1 MSFTFI
7 RSALKAA
14 TLPAIYCHV
23 KWTYGPRAF
32 RYFVGHISAK
42 SVTSPP
48 IRSRGEYQN
57 VPICYNLPPI
67 GDTCVTACWLF
78 WTLVLISGIV
88 GTLATWVLKFIPFV
102 STYRLPIQVASIIAL
117 VAGVYF
123 QGVIAHEAKWQDKI
137 ADLQKQIAEA
147 ETKSKE
153 TNVVV
158 QEKIVTKT
166 KIIKEK
172 GKDIVNY
179 IDREVVK
186 KEEIIKYIEQC
197 PVPKEIID
205 LHNQAVDLNKAAEGK
220 K

>member
-1 MSFTFI
+1 MSQIIWMLSFI
-7 RSALKAA
+7 
-14 TLPAIYCHV
+14 PD
-23 KWTYGPRAF
+23 W
-32 RYFVGHISAK
+32 
-42 SVTSPP
+42 
-48 IRSRGEYQN
+48 
-57 VPICYNLPPI
+57 
-67 GDTCVTACWLF
+67 F

-123 QGVIAHEAKWQDKI
+123 QGVIANEAKWQDKI
-137 ADLQKQIAEA
+137 ADLQKQIVEA

-172 GKDIVNY
+172 GQDIVNY

>member
-1 MSFTFI
+1 MLSFI
-7 RSALKAA
+7 
-14 TLPAIYCHV
+14 PD
-23 KWTYGPRAF
+23 W
-32 RYFVGHISAK
+32 
-42 SVTSPP
+42 
-48 IRSRGEYQN
+48 
-57 VPICYNLPPI
+57 
-67 GDTCVTACWLF
+67 F

-123 QGVIAHEAKWQDKI
+123 QGVIANETKWQDKI

-153 TNVVV
+153 TNVVI

-172 GKDIVNY
+172 GQDIVNY
-179 IDREVVK
+179 IDREVIK

-205 LHNQAVDLNKAAEGK
+205 LHNQATDLNKAAEGK

>member
-1 MSFTFI
+1 MLSFI
-7 RSALKAA
+7 
-14 TLPAIYCHV
+14 PD
-23 KWTYGPRAF
+23 W
-32 RYFVGHISAK
+32 
-42 SVTSPP
+42 
-48 IRSRGEYQN
+48 
-57 VPICYNLPPI
+57 
-67 GDTCVTACWLF
+67 F

-123 QGVIAHEAKWQDKI
+123 QGVIANEAKWQDKI

-186 KEEIIKYIEQC
+186 KEEIIKYIEKC

-205 LHNQAVDLNKAAEGK
+205 LHNQATELNKAAEGTK

>member
-1 MSFTFI
+1 MSQIIWMLSFI
-7 RSALKAA
+7 
-14 TLPAIYCHV
+14 PD
-23 KWTYGPRAF
+23 W
-32 RYFVGHISAK
+32 
-42 SVTSPP
+42 
-48 IRSRGEYQN
+48 
-57 VPICYNLPPI
+57 
-67 GDTCVTACWLF
+67 F

-88 GTLATWVLKFIPFV
+88 GILATWVLKFIPFV

-123 QGVIAHEAKWQDKI
+123 QGVIANEQKWQDKI
-137 ADLQKQIAEA
+137 ADLQKQIVEA

-166 KIIKEK
+166 KVIKEK
-172 GKDIVNY
+172 GKDIINY
-179 IDREVVK
+179 VDREVVK

>member
-1 MSFTFI
+1 MLSFI
-7 RSALKAA
+7 
-14 TLPAIYCHV
+14 PD
-23 KWTYGPRAF
+23 W
-32 RYFVGHISAK
+32 
-42 SVTSPP
+42 
-48 IRSRGEYQN
+48 
-57 VPICYNLPPI
+57 
-67 GDTCVTACWLF
+67 F

-123 QGVIAHEAKWQDKI
+123 QGVIANEAKWQDKI
-137 ADLQKQIAEA
+137 ADLQKQIVEA
-147 ETKSKE
+147 EVKSKE
-153 TNVVV
+153 TNVVI

-166 KIIKEK
+166 KVIKEK

>member
-1 MSFTFI
+1 
-7 RSALKAA
+7 
-14 TLPAIYCHV
+14 
-23 KWTYGPRAF
+23 
-32 RYFVGHISAK
+32 
-42 SVTSPP
+42 
-48 IRSRGEYQN
+48 
-57 VPICYNLPPI
+57 
-67 GDTCVTACWLF
+67 
-78 WTLVLISGIV
+78 
-88 GTLATWVLKFIPFV
+88 
-102 STYRLPIQVASIIAL
+102 

-123 QGVIAHEAKWQDKI
+123 QGVIANEAKWQDKI

-172 GKDIVNY
+172 GQDIVNY

-186 KEEIIKYIEQC
+186 KEEIIKYVEQC

-205 LHNQAVDLNKAAEGK
+205 LHNQATDLNKAAEGK

>member
-1 MSFTFI
+1 MSQIIWMLSFI
-7 RSALKAA
+7 
-14 TLPAIYCHV
+14 PDWV
-23 KWTYGPRAF
+23 
-32 RYFVGHISAK
+32 
-42 SVTSPP
+42 
-48 IRSRGEYQN
+48 
-57 VPICYNLPPI
+57 
-67 GDTCVTACWLF
+67 

-123 QGVIAHEAKWQDKI
+123 QGVIANETKWQDKI
-137 ADLQKQIAEA
+137 ADLQKQIVEA

-172 GKDIVNY
+172 GQDIVNY

-205 LHNQAVDLNKAAEGK
+205 LHNQATDLNKAAEGK

>member
-1 MSFTFI
+1 MSQIIWMLSFI
-7 RSALKAA
+7 
-14 TLPAIYCHV
+14 PD
-23 KWTYGPRAF
+23 W
-32 RYFVGHISAK
+32 
-42 SVTSPP
+42 
-48 IRSRGEYQN
+48 
-57 VPICYNLPPI
+57 
-67 GDTCVTACWLF
+67 F

-123 QGVIAHEAKWQDKI
+123 QGVIANEAKWQDKI

-166 KIIKEK
+166 KVIKEK
-172 GKDIVNY
+172 GKDIINY
-179 IDREVVK
+179 VDREVVK

>member
-1 MSFTFI
+1 MSQI
-7 RSALKAA
+7 IWMLSLI
-14 TLPAIYCHV
+14 PD
-23 KWTYGPRAF
+23 W
-32 RYFVGHISAK
+32 
-42 SVTSPP
+42 
-48 IRSRGEYQN
+48 
-57 VPICYNLPPI
+57 
-67 GDTCVTACWLF
+67 F

-88 GTLATWVLKFIPFV
+88 GTLATWVLKFIPFI

-117 VAGVYF
+117 IVGVYF
-123 QGVIAHEAKWQDKI
+123 QGVIANEAKWQDKI
-137 ADLQKQIAEA
+137 ADLQKQIVEA

-172 GKDIVNY
+172 GQDIVNY

-205 LHNQAVDLNKAAEGK
+205 LHNQATDLNKAAEGK

>member
-1 MSFTFI
+1 
-7 RSALKAA
+7 
-14 TLPAIYCHV
+14 
-23 KWTYGPRAF
+23 
-32 RYFVGHISAK
+32 
-42 SVTSPP
+42 
-48 IRSRGEYQN
+48 
-57 VPICYNLPPI
+57 
-67 GDTCVTACWLF
+67 
-78 WTLVLISGIV
+78 LVLISGIV

-123 QGVIAHEAKWQDKI
+123 QGVIANEAKWQDKI
-137 ADLQKQIAEA
+137 ADLQKQIVEA

-166 KIIKEK
+166 KVIKEK
-172 GKDIVNY
+172 GKDIINY
-179 IDREVVK
+179 VDREVVK

>member
-1 MSFTFI
+1 MSQIIWMLSFI
-7 RSALKAA
+7 
-14 TLPAIYCHV
+14 PD
-23 KWTYGPRAF
+23 W
-32 RYFVGHISAK
+32 
-42 SVTSPP
+42 
-48 IRSRGEYQN
+48 
-57 VPICYNLPPI
+57 
-67 GDTCVTACWLF
+67 F

-123 QGVIAHEAKWQDKI
+123 QGVIANETKWQDKI

-153 TNVVV
+153 TNVVI

-172 GKDIVNY
+172 GQDIVNY
-179 IDREVVK
+179 IDREVIK

-205 LHNQAVDLNKAAEGK
+205 LHNQATDLNKAAEGK

>member
-1 MSFTFI
+1 MSQIIWMLSFI
-7 RSALKAA
+7 
-14 TLPAIYCHV
+14 PDWV
-23 KWTYGPRAF
+23 
-32 RYFVGHISAK
+32 
-42 SVTSPP
+42 
-48 IRSRGEYQN
+48 
-57 VPICYNLPPI
+57 
-67 GDTCVTACWLF
+67 

-123 QGVIAHEAKWQDKI
+123 QGVIANETKWQDKI
-137 ADLQKQIAEA
+137 ADLQKQIVEA

-153 TNVVV
+153 TNVVI

-172 GKDIVNY
+172 GQDIVNY

-205 LHNQAVDLNKAAEGK
+205 LHNQATDLNKAAEGK

>member
-1 MSFTFI
+1 
-7 RSALKAA
+7 
-14 TLPAIYCHV
+14 
-23 KWTYGPRAF
+23 
-32 RYFVGHISAK
+32 
-42 SVTSPP
+42 
-48 IRSRGEYQN
+48 
-57 VPICYNLPPI
+57 
-67 GDTCVTACWLF
+67 
-78 WTLVLISGIV
+78 LVLISGIV

-117 VAGVYF
+117 IVGVYF
-123 QGVIAHEAKWQDKI
+123 QGVIANEAKWQDKI
-137 ADLQKQIAEA
+137 ADLQKQIVEA

-172 GKDIVNY
+172 GQDIVNY

-205 LHNQAVDLNKAAEGK
+205 LHNQATELNKAAEGK

>member
-1 MSFTFI
+1 MSQI
-7 RSALKAA
+7 IWMLSLI
-14 TLPAIYCHV
+14 PD
-23 KWTYGPRAF
+23 W
-32 RYFVGHISAK
+32 
-42 SVTSPP
+42 
-48 IRSRGEYQN
+48 
-57 VPICYNLPPI
+57 
-67 GDTCVTACWLF
+67 F

-102 STYRLPIQVASIIAL
+102 SNYRLPIQVASIIAL
-117 VAGVYF
+117 IVGVYF
-123 QGVIAHEAKWQDKI
+123 QGVIANEAKWQDKI
-137 ADLQKQIAEA
+137 ADLQKQIVEA
-147 ETKSKE
+147 EVKSKE

-166 KIIKEK
+166 KVIKEK
-172 GKDIVNY
+172 GKDIINY
-179 IDREVVK
+179 VDREVVK

>member
-1 MSFTFI
+1 MSQI
-7 RSALKAA
+7 IWMLSLI
-14 TLPAIYCHV
+14 PD
-23 KWTYGPRAF
+23 W
-32 RYFVGHISAK
+32 
-42 SVTSPP
+42 
-48 IRSRGEYQN
+48 
-57 VPICYNLPPI
+57 
-67 GDTCVTACWLF
+67 F
-78 WTLVLISGIV
+78 WTLVLISGII

-117 VAGVYF
+117 IVGVYF
-123 QGVIAHEAKWQDKI
+123 QGVIANEAKWQEKI
-137 ADLQKQIAEA
+137 AELQEKVAEA
-147 ETKSKE
+147 EVKSKE

-166 KIIKEK
+166 KVIKEK

>member
-1 MSFTFI
+1 MSQI
-7 RSALKAA
+7 IWMLSLI
-14 TLPAIYCHV
+14 PD
-23 KWTYGPRAF
+23 W
-32 RYFVGHISAK
+32 
-42 SVTSPP
+42 
-48 IRSRGEYQN
+48 
-57 VPICYNLPPI
+57 
-67 GDTCVTACWLF
+67 F
-78 WTLVLISGIV
+78 WTLVLISGII
-88 GTLATWVLKFIPFV
+88 GTLATWGLKFIPFV

-117 VAGVYF
+117 IVGVYF
-123 QGVIAHEAKWQDKI
+123 QGVIANEAKWQEKI
-137 ADLQKQIAEA
+137 AELQEKVAEA
-147 ETKSKE
+147 EVKSKE

-166 KIIKEK
+166 KVIKEK

-205 LHNQAVDLNKAAEGK
+205 LHNQATELNKAAEGK

>member
-1 MSFTFI
+1 MLSFI
-7 RSALKAA
+7 
-14 TLPAIYCHV
+14 PD
-23 KWTYGPRAF
+23 W
-32 RYFVGHISAK
+32 
-42 SVTSPP
+42 
-48 IRSRGEYQN
+48 
-57 VPICYNLPPI
+57 
-67 GDTCVTACWLF
+67 F
-78 WTLVLISGIV
+78 WTLVLISGIL

-102 STYRLPIQVASIIAL
+102 SAYRLPIQVASIIAL
-117 VAGVYF
+117 IVGVYF
-123 QGVIAHEAKWQDKI
+123 QGIIANEAKWQDKI
-137 ADLQKQIAEA
+137 ADLQKQIVEA
-147 ETKSKE
+147 EVKSKE

-179 IDREVVK
+179 IDREIVK

>member
-1 MSFTFI
+1 MLSFI
-7 RSALKAA
+7 
-14 TLPAIYCHV
+14 PD
-23 KWTYGPRAF
+23 W
-32 RYFVGHISAK
+32 
-42 SVTSPP
+42 
-48 IRSRGEYQN
+48 
-57 VPICYNLPPI
+57 
-67 GDTCVTACWLF
+67 F

-88 GTLATWVLKFIPFV
+88 GTLATWILKFIPFV

-117 VAGVYF
+117 IVGVYF
-123 QGVIAHEAKWQDKI
+123 QGVTANEAKWQDKI
-137 ADLQKQIAEA
+137 ADLQKQIIEA

-205 LHNQAVDLNKAAEGK
+205 LHNQATELNKAAEGK